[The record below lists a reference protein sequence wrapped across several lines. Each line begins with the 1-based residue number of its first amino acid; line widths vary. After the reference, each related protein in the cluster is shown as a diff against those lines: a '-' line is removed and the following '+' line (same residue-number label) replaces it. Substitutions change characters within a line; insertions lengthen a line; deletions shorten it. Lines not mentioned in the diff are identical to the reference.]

1 MTTPRIHTLANGVR
15 VVCDPIG
22 GPESLALSIVI
33 DGGSRWE
40 SEATAGW
47 AHLLEHMV
55 FKGAGERSSREIV
68 EAIEGQG
75 GQINAATGQE
85 RTSFQ
90 VRCLTGGLPL
100 GMAVLT
106 DLVRRP
112 TLDSADLEKEKGV
125 VGQEIA
131 EAADTPDDRVF
142 ELAQSRAYAGHPL
155 GRPILGEVESLAP
168 ATRGALSA
176 FHQGLY
182 AADRIVV
189 SAAGGVDEDQLLA
202 LTEAA
207 FGDARAPAKALS
219 RPEQAAFAGGHA
231 SETRKLEQA
240 HLVLMLPGLSR
251 HDPDYFAQSL
261 FTEILGGGMS
271 SRLFQQVREARGL
284 AYAIDAYNESYEDVG
299 AVGVYAGTGAADAAP
314 AARLTAEEIKKLIS
328 KVEDGELARAK
339 AQMKGSLFMRRESP
353 LARAEANA
361 NNIHSFGRLFPAQ
374 ELADKI
380 DAVGAV
386 DIRRV
391 GERLTAAGRSASAV
405 LGPKRAA
412 GAGAAFAEALAAG

>member
-1 MTTPRIHTLANGVR
+1 MTPRIHTLSNGVR

-22 GPESLALSIVI
+22 GLESLALSIVI

-55 FKGAGERSSREIV
+55 FKGAGARSAREIV
-68 EAIEGQG
+68 EAIEGEG
-75 GQINAATGQE
+75 GNINAATGQE

-100 GMAVLT
+100 GLEVLT
-106 DLVRRP
+106 DLIRRP
-112 TLDSADLEKEKGV
+112 TLDAADLEKEKGV

-142 ELAQSRAYAGHPL
+142 ELAQAHAYAGHAL
-155 GRPILGEVESLAP
+155 GRPILGEPASLAP
-168 ATRGALSA
+168 ATCTALSA

-189 SAAGGVDEDQLLA
+189 SAAGAVDEDELLA

-207 FGDARAPAKALS
+207 FGDARAPSTPLAA
-219 RPEQAAFAGGHA
+219 PEPAAFAGGQA
-231 SETRKLEQA
+231 AETRKLEQA
-240 HLVLMLPGLSR
+240 HVVLMLPGLSR

-271 SRLFQQVREARGL
+271 SRLFQAVREARGL
-284 AYAIDAYNESYEDVG
+284 AYAIDAYTESYEDIG
-299 AVGVYAGTGAADAAP
+299 ALGVYAGTGAADAAP
-314 AARLTAEEIKKLIS
+314 AARLTAEEIKRLAAAA
-328 KVEDGELARAK
+328 DPAELARAK
-339 AQMKGSLFMRRESP
+339 AQTKGSLFMRRESP

-361 NNIHSFGRLFPAQ
+361 HNIHSFGRLFAAQ
-374 ELADKI
+374 ELADKV
-380 DAVGAV
+380 DAVSAE
-386 DIRRV
+386 DLHRV
-391 GERLTAAGRSASAV
+391 GERLIAAGRSACAV

-412 GAGAAFAEALAAG
+412 GAGAAFAEVLAAG